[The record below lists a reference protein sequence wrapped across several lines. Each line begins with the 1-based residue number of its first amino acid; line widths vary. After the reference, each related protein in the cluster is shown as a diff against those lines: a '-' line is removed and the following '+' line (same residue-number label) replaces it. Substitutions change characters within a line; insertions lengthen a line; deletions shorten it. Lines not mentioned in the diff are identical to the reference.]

1 MSESKEVATKAETAV
16 AIPKELLG
24 SFVEDSGAGTENI
37 GADDMKIPFLR
48 IAQPLSP
55 ELNKKHENFIEGTEA
70 DNIQHGY
77 KTTLWGRSK
86 CHPLWVHQEISRV
99 YSSRKGRWVPR
110 RTRPQQPRGV
120 NCNS

>member
-48 IAQPLSP
+48 IAQLCPPS
-55 ELNKKHENFIEGTEA
+55 
-70 DNIQHGY
+70 
-77 KTTLWGRSK
+77 
-86 CHPLWVHQEISRV
+86 
-99 YSSRKGRWVPR
+99 
-110 RTRPQQPRGV
+110 
-120 NCNS
+120 

>member
-48 IAQPLSP
+48 IAQQAL
-55 ELNKKHENFIEGTEA
+55 FT
-70 DNIQHGY
+70 
-77 KTTLWGRSK
+77 R
-86 CHPLWVHQEISRV
+86 RV
-99 YSSRKGRWVPR
+99 PPHVAARNLGFAACQK
-110 RTRPQQPRGV
+110 
-120 NCNS
+120 N